1 MPVYKKKGKTG
12 KASWYAIFYYTDW
25 TGTRKQ
31 KKKEGFGTQR
41 EAKEYERQF
50 LERVAGTPE
59 MTFGTLA
66 DLYLADL
73 KQNTKETT

>member
-1 MPVYKKKGKTG
+1 MPTYKKAGKNR

-31 KKKEGFGTQR
+31 KKKEGFATQR

-59 MTFGTLA
+59 MSFGALA
-66 DLYLADL
+66 DLSIL
-73 KQNTKETT
+73 KT